1 MNTSPPAP
9 MPGRALVRNPLR
21 EKTDLLI
28 EAARRW
34 AAEQAG
40 IAALTV
46 ERVIV
51 VLEESVTGAA
61 IEAAARDLDDLTR
74 IMRDDKPWVRQP
86 LPGAGELTRQ
96 VVADFAQPLITPGAS
111 RAVWDGDVLIRFP
124 QLTAADVRVDC
135 AEQVEEALQRQRV
148 RAGAGNDRGTELSL

>member
-1 MNTSPPAP
+1 MNTSP
-9 MPGRALVRNPLR
+9 PGRALVRNPLR

-34 AAEQAG
+34 AAEQGG

-74 IMRDDKPWVRQP
+74 IMRDDKPWAGQS
-86 LPGAGELTRQ
+86 LPGPGELTRL
-96 VVADFAQPLITPGAS
+96 VVADFAQPLIIPGAS
-111 RAVWDGDVLIRFP
+111 RAVWDGEAMIRRP
-124 QLTAADVRVDC
+124 ELTAADIRVDC
-135 AEQVEEALQRQRV
+135 TEQVDEALRRQRV
-148 RAGAGNDRGTELSL
+148 LAAGGNDRGTELSL